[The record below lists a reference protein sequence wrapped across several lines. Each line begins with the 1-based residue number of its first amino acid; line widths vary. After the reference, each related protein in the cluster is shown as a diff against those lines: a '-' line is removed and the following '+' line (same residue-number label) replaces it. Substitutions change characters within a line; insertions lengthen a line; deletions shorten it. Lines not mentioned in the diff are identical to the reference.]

1 MLRKYS
7 WKSKLIPSK
16 LRFFSYAVGSGTVM
30 LTETCEWHR
39 ENGNGDTASIHEK
52 NARKYRFYSMR
63 QPTNQ
68 PTHTPIQ
75 TKVHQWITRSGFQF
89 ISFYYRNAF
98 TKYILIFEYILLP
111 YRRYELRGTVLFF
124 FSSSPPFIYSSFSSF
139 VTLASLLCVAVLF
152 SCFVFR
158 SVAIK
163 CATYKVCYTTADV
176 VCMPFYCIRIWW
188 PLLFLFVFSLC
199 DNDYCEHKRAHSLNE
214 FQIPS
219 VVCFLP
225 FHHSH

>member
-1 MLRKYS
+1 
-7 WKSKLIPSK
+7 
-16 LRFFSYAVGSGTVM
+16 
-30 LTETCEWHR
+30 
-39 ENGNGDTASIHEK
+39 
-52 NARKYRFYSMR
+52 MR
-63 QPTNQ
+63 QPTNRH
-68 PTHTPIQ
+68 THTHIQ
-75 TKVHQWITRSGFQF
+75 TKEHQWITRSGFQF

-111 YRRYELRGTVLFF
+111 YRRYEHRGTVLFLFF
-124 FSSSPPFIYSSFSSF
+124 FSPHSSIPASARLLHSHLCCVSFF
-139 VTLASLLCVAVLF
+139 FC
-152 SCFVFR
+152 CFVFS
-158 SVAIK
+158 SVDIK
-163 CATYKVCYTTADV
+163 CATYKVCYTAADV
-176 VCMPFYCIRIWW
+176 VCMPFYCIRILW